1 MFKKNKH
8 LSLRTR
14 DNVETKGGRRWAD
27 DSSRGNRMARPKTLK
42 TLDARTPEQW
52 RRWLADHH
60 DSESEGWLVFHK
72 RHTGQ
77 ASIAYED
84 AVDEALCFG
93 WIDSLVMRLDDAR
106 YARKFTPRKADSK
119 WSTSNRKR
127 YAQLKASGRLMPAGL
142 NRAPT
147 DRSGDAPRPSPAK
160 LPPYI
165 QEALRN
171 RPAAWSYFQSLAP
184 SYRRLYIGWIDSA
197 KQQETKKRRLEE
209 AIRLLAA
216 GKKLGL
222 K

>member
-1 MFKKNKH
+1 MV
-8 LSLRTR
+8 RT
-14 DNVETKGGRRWAD
+14 G
-27 DSSRGNRMARPKTLK
+27 TLK
-42 TLDARTPEQW
+42 TFDAPTPEEW

-60 DSESEGWLVFHK
+60 QSESEVWLVFYK
-72 RHTGQ
+72 QHTGR
-77 ASIAYED
+77 ASIAYQD

-93 WIDSLVMRLDDAR
+93 WIDSLVRRLDDAR

-119 WSTSNRKR
+119 WSTTNRR
-127 YAQLKASGRLMPAGL
+127 CYAQLKARGRLMPAGL
-142 NRAPT
+142 NRPPT
-147 DRSGDAPRPSPAK
+147 ERSGDAPRPSPSK

-165 QEALRN
+165 QDALRDCP
-171 RPAAWSYFQSLAP
+171 PAWNYFQSLAP

-197 KQQETKKRRLEE
+197 KQPETKMRRLEE